1 MANGQVFSS
10 YGLVDKRRGRVQ
22 VGANPH
28 TEKTNMDSVSV
39 MRTRLA
45 ALNPTYYTTAR
56 LDAMT
61 VNDMIYVLRDSA
73 SV

>member
-1 MANGQVFSS
+1 MANGQVFSA
-10 YGLVDKRRGRVQ
+10 YGMVDKRRGRVQ

-28 TEKTNMDSVSV
+28 TEKANMDSVSA

-45 ALNPTYYTTAR
+45 ALNPTYYTTAK

-61 VNDMIYVLRDSA
+61 VNDMIFALKDSA

>member
-1 MANGQVFSS
+1 MAQGQVTSA

-28 TEKTNMDSVSV
+28 TEKGNLDSVNA

-45 ALNPTYYTTAR
+45 ALNPTYSTAAK

-61 VNDMIYVLRDSA
+61 VNDMVFALKDSA